1 MARTVPQGKATKE
14 AGGPSAPG
22 TPPLAGWAR
31 AMAMLLAFAG
41 TVVFAVLLAR
51 LTLEPS
57 AASEPL
63 THSNLRPG
71 DSIQD
76 YLGQPAFRDTVKQLG
91 GNIVLGLPFGML
103 LPVLVPRAR
112 GLIRVIAAT
121 ALVMLLV
128 ELAQGFLVTGRAF
141 DIDDV
146 LLNTTGA
153 VLGYLLIGRRLGRAV
168 HPRRKHWWHRF
179 TKRDTAAGRTPGQEG
194 VTRSGGRR
202 SAGRGR

>member
-1 MARTVPQGKATKE
+1 MARTVPQGKTTKE
-14 AGGPSAPG
+14 TGGRSAPG
-22 TPPLAGWAR
+22 TAPPLSGWAR
-31 AMAMLLAFAG
+31 ATAMLLAFAG

-57 AASEPL
+57 VASESL

-71 DSIQD
+71 NSIRD
-76 YLGQPAFRDTVKQLG
+76 YLDQPAFRDTVKQLG

-112 GLIRVIAAT
+112 GLIRVIAVT
-121 ALVMLLV
+121 ALVMFLV

-141 DIDDV
+141 DVDDV

-168 HPRRKHWWHRF
+168 HPRRRHWWHRF
-179 TKRDTAAGRTPGQEG
+179 TKRSTDAR
-194 VTRSGGRR
+194 
-202 SAGRGR
+202 

>member
-1 MARTVPQGKATKE
+1 MARTVPQGKTVKGKALKGTE
-14 AGGPSAPG
+14 SRSAPG
-22 TPPLAGWAR
+22 APPLSRWAR
-31 AMAMLLAFAG
+31 GVAMLLAFAG
-41 TVVFAVLLAR
+41 TVAFAVLLAR

-57 AASEPL
+57 AASESL

-71 DSIQD
+71 DSIRD
-76 YLGQPAFRDTVKQLG
+76 YLAQPAFRDTVKQLG

-112 GLIRVIAAT
+112 GLLRVIAVT

-141 DIDDV
+141 DVDDV
-146 LLNTTGA
+146 LLNTSGA

-168 HPRRKHWWHRF
+168 HPRRRHWWHRF
-179 TKRDTAAGRTPGQEG
+179 SKRPTAVG
-194 VTRSGGRR
+194 
-202 SAGRGR
+202 

>member
-1 MARTVPQGKATKE
+1 MARTVPQGKTVKASE
-14 AGGPSAPG
+14 ARGAPG
-22 TPPLAGWAR
+22 TPPLSRWAR
-31 AMAMLLAFAG
+31 AVAMLLAFAG
-41 TVVFAVLLAR
+41 TVAFAVMLAR

-57 AASEPL
+57 VASEPL

-71 DSIQD
+71 DSIRD
-76 YLGQPAFRDTVKQLG
+76 YLAQPAFRDTVKQLG

-112 GLIRVIAAT
+112 GLLRVIAAT

-168 HPRRKHWWHRF
+168 HPRRRHWWHRF
-179 TKRDTAAGRTPGQEG
+179 TKRPTDAR
-194 VTRSGGRR
+194 
-202 SAGRGR
+202 